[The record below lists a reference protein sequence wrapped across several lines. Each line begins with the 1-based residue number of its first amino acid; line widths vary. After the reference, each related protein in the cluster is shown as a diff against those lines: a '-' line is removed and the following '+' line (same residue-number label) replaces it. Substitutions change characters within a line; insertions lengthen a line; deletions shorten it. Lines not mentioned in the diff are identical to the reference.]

1 MIAKVCQPGTDL
13 GRGMSYLLG
22 PGQNNEHS
30 QQRIIASTGAAMLG
44 GPGPLWF
51 PGDDAMVYAG
61 EEWRFGA
68 SRELGRVMESDW
80 AEQRESLL
88 VAAGG
93 RGVSE
98 EAGPKSG
105 SGSKPADTER
115 GGELLVDE
123 PWEGRE
129 KPAQR
134 PHVFHA
140 VLSLGAAEGELS
152 DEQWGRMAA
161 EYMEGMGLT
170 GVAGQ
175 PDVRWAA
182 VRHGLS
188 KNGNDHI
195 HIMAS
200 KVNSAGAWW
209 DESYWKVRSR
219 AAADGIEER
228 HGLRAV
234 KDSPEHQ
241 AGPEPSRGDFRRA
254 NWWEHSKEPIEALT
268 RLSNV
273 VRSSAVKATTEA
285 QFIKDVRRQGVRIR
299 PRFAA
304 GGRTDVTGYSVSAEK
319 GSDAGWK
326 GGGQLG
332 VDLRL
337 GNLRKTWEDTPE
349 NRAEALQLWT
359 RSVTVPPRQET
370 PLQLNR
376 WNTTQQHLAG
386 QAIALGKLGPSDEQW
401 MGASRDAAAVWAQL
415 ALQSQGP
422 EAAAYSAAAR
432 EMARASQD
440 RRYQARAATTGMR
453 DAARHLSLLAMA
465 GSPSSARGTLAVV
478 EQLMRITEAVRAA
491 QDARGERLRAE
502 RVAIVQSG
510 QLRQVQ
516 GRLRTKAETLG
527 VASNAPNAT
536 TLGRAGHREQDRDD
550 RGR

>member
-1 MIAKVCQPGTDL
+1 MIAKVCEPGSDL

-30 QQRIIASTGAAMLG
+30 EQRIIASTGAAVLD
-44 GPGPLWF
+44 GPTPLWF
-51 PGDDAMVYAG
+51 PGDDAMIHAG
-61 EEWRFGA
+61 EQWRFSA
-68 SRELGRVMESDW
+68 SRALGRAMESAW
-80 AEQRESLL
+80 SEQRESLL

-93 RGVSE
+93 RGVSQ
-98 EAGPKSG
+98 EAGPKNG
-105 SGSKPADTER
+105 SGSEPADIER
-115 GGELLVDE
+115 GGQFLVDE

-129 KPAQR
+129 KSPHK

-140 VLSLGAAEGELS
+140 VLSLGAQEGQLS
-152 DEQWGRMAA
+152 DEQWGRIAA
-161 EYMEGMGLT
+161 DYVEGMGLS
-170 GVAGQ
+170 GRDGE

-228 HGLRAV
+228 YGLRPV
-234 KDSPEHQ
+234 KDSAHHK
-241 AGPEPSRGDFRRA
+241 ASPEPSRGDFRRA
-254 NWWEHSKEPIEALT
+254 NWWEHSKEPIDALT

-273 VRSSAVKATTEA
+273 VRSSAVKASTEA

-299 PRFAA
+299 PRFEK
-304 GGRTDVTGYSVSAEK
+304 GGRSAVSGYSATADK

-326 GGGQLG
+326 GGKQLG
-332 VDLRL
+332 VDLSL
-337 GNLRKTWEDTPE
+337 TNLRKTWEDTPQ
-349 NRAEALQLWT
+349 NRAEALELWT
-359 RSVTVPPRQET
+359 RSATVPPRQET
-370 PLQLNR
+370 PLQLHR
-376 WNTTQQHLAG
+376 WNTTQQHLAA
-386 QAIALGKLGPSDEQW
+386 QAIALGKIGPGDGQW
-401 MGASRDAAAVWAQL
+401 MSASREAAAVWAQL

-422 EAAAYSAAAR
+422 EAAAYSAASR

-440 RRYQARAATTGMR
+440 RRYQARVATSGMR

-478 EQLMRITEAVRAA
+478 EQMMRITEAVRAA
-491 QDARGERLRAE
+491 QEARGERLRAE
-502 RVAIVQSG
+502 RVATVQSG

-516 GRLRTKAETLG
+516 DRLRVKAETLG
-527 VASNAPNAT
+527 VAGRAPTTT
-536 TLGRAGHREQDRDD
+536 TLSRPGQRERDRDE